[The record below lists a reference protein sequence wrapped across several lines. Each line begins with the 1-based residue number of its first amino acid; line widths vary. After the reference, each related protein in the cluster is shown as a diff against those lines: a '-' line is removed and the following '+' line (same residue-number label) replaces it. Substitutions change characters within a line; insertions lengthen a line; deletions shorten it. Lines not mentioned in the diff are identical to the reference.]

1 MGLLDSSDAHIP
13 SLSGELVRWDGC
25 LVGGWTRTPIPER
38 PMAYPVR
45 RRGGVQIARQ
55 KRRNP
60 WTSGSTAAV
69 ADRFLA
75 KRSSS
80 PRDEEICVH
89 VALALHRDNAARLAD
104 ELASDQLV
112 GRRGHLD
119 RSWNPFRLH
128 ATCRLHD
135 ISPQVVGELV
145 GSHDPSDDRARIDP
159 DPQADLMAVEPVSF
173 GVVADPKG
181 QVGDG

>member
-1 MGLLDSSDAHIP
+1 MPQAVPDRSCVSRVI
-13 SLSGELVRWDGC
+13 SGRELGHPLR
-25 LVGGWTRTPIPER
+25 
-38 PMAYPVR
+38 
-45 RRGGVQIARQ
+45 GVQIASQ

-80 PRDEEICVH
+80 PRDEEIGVH

-119 RSWNPFRLH
+119 RSWN
-128 ATCRLHD
+128 
-135 ISPQVVGELV
+135 
-145 GSHDPSDDRARIDP
+145 
-159 DPQADLMAVEPVSF
+159 
-173 GVVADPKG
+173 
-181 QVGDG
+181 